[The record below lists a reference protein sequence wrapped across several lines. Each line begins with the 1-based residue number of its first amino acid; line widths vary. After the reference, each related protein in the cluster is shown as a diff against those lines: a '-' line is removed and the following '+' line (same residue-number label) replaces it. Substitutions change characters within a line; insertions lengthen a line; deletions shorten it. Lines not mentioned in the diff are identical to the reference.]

1 MHHALWND
9 DSLSR
14 RKLDRAALKINQQ
27 LAIDYIK
34 KLVILVVLMPVILP
48 LYDPES
54 DHGVI
59 HLAESLVVPG
69 KLAGVCQR
77 LFVDHL

>member
-48 LYDPES
+48 LYDP
-54 DHGVI
+54 
-59 HLAESLVVPG
+59 
-69 KLAGVCQR
+69 
-77 LFVDHL
+77 